1 MGGQGIKKARKTLL
15 KLLSTLAV
23 KTGQVGTLLYIAPE
37 IVRGDRYDERCDV
50 YSFAVVLLA
59 MLELRE
65 DVITLFGEE
74 VKTHPFDS
82 KCE

>member
-1 MGGQGIKKARKTLL
+1 M
-15 KLLSTLAV
+15 
-23 KTGQVGTLLYIAPE
+23 GTLLYIAPE

-74 VKTHPFDS
+74 VCMFFVSFFSIPFMYLV
-82 KCE
+82 